1 MPLLIL
7 GTNNDDE
14 YAQLVALGYSG
25 SLNDMQFKYL
35 SSLGYTG
42 SLADK
47 IFSHLTQPVVSLSVS
62 ASSIA
67 EDASPGDSIGTLS
80 ASGGVGPYTY
90 AIDTDTDAK
99 FAIGGTGSDELVIRT
114 GASLDYETKT
124 SHSVTIQITDTG
136 DSNATYLKTLTI
148 TVIDVPAPVATGALI
163 DKTLD
168 ANIAMTALNVALD
181 FTGTGITYA
190 LAPSSAALPT
200 GLSLSSAG
208 LITGTPTTPASA
220 VTIVICG
227 TNSEGY
233 ADSAFQIT
241 VQGDIT
247 APDVTINSVAND
259 EVNYTTNEAGTA
271 YWLVNASATALGGST
286 IEAGGGSASGSFTVA
301 SSGTTSQTIDLSAL
315 SDGTYYMHL
324 TIKDAAGNYSTDAP
338 QSFDYTSAATAP
350 SAFTSGQWSIADD
363 GTGGDATI
371 TITALPSDGGSAI
384 TDLEAKV
391 GAGSWTSLGGTTT
404 GTYGLTDAF
413 TDGVSTNVLIRA
425 VNAVGNGADSD
436 TKSVTTTAPAA
447 GLVVEQSLVVAN
459 SGSITIGSNAN
470 RTVIAEIHGVCSSSK
485 ANSAAETPTMSVLTL
500 GGNAMTVIGYQYQ
513 PSDRSWTAMA
523 YIDNPSSGANT
534 LSFTPSPDPQN
545 QLVVTLTEYSG
556 ADQTNHPAIIGQG
569 QSATGTVASIAAGGT
584 TVADGSILHTS
595 VTMGRRSGLPTA
607 AATVDAG
614 STLTASATTGGANF
628 TSCDYSGATK
638 PVATAG
644 ADTTTHTWTGAV
656 RIAWM
661 AIEVRAA

>member
-1 MPLLIL
+1 MTI
-7 GTNNDDE
+7 GIRSISISG
-14 YAQLVALGYSG
+14 AQAVGAPSVR
-25 SLNDMQFKYL
+25 LNL
-35 SSLGYTG
+35 SAT
-42 SLADK
+42 
-47 IFSHLTQPVVSLSVS
+47 
-62 ASSIA
+62 SIA

-99 FAIGGTGSDELVIRT
+99 FAIGGAGSDELVIRT
-114 GASLDYETKT
+114 GASLDYETAT
-124 SHSVTIQITDTG
+124 SHSVTIQVTDTG
-136 DSNATYLKTLTI
+136 DGNATYLKTLTI
-148 TVIDVPAPVATGALI
+148 TVIDVPAPIADGTLI
-163 DKTLD
+163 DLTLSSG
-168 ANIAMTALNVALD
+168 IAMSTVNVALD
-181 FTGTGITYA
+181 FTGPNITYA

-220 VTIVICG
+220 VTIVIRG
-227 TNSEGY
+227 TNGEGY

-241 VQGDIT
+241 VQGDVT

-286 IEAGGGSASGSFTVA
+286 IEAGGGSASGTFAVGG
-301 SSGTTSQTIDLSAL
+301 SGTTTETLDLSAL

-324 TIKDAAGNYSTDAP
+324 TIKDAAGNYSTDIP

-425 VNAVGNGADSD
+425 VNAVGNGPDSD
-436 TKSVTTTAPAA
+436 TKSVTTTAPA
-447 GLVVEQSLVVAN
+447 GLVVEQSAVVT
-459 SGSITIGSNAN
+459 SGGSITIGSNAN
-470 RTVIAEIHGVCSSSK
+470 RTVIAEIHGVCSSSN
-485 ANSAAETPTMSVLTL
+485 ANSAAETPTISLTL

-513 PSDRSWTAMA
+513 PNDRSWTAMA

-569 QSATGTVASIAAGGT
+569 QSGTGVVSTIAAGGT
-584 TVADGSILHTS
+584 TVADGSVLHTA

-628 TSCDYSGATK
+628 TSADYSGATK